1 MPWGGNPDIDEADAV
16 RALVG
21 DMDASNPLLE
31 DRVYTMI
38 CANEARLYFRGAMA
52 AHMLAGKYARDI
64 TTRVGDLWYEAK
76 TRSGHFLD
84 LARRLRIEGQRRA
97 VCAPF
102 AGGVTVTDVETRKD
116 DTSVTQPAFEVGMM
130 DYEPPDESGE

>member
-1 MPWGGNPDIDEADAV
+1 MPWSGNPDVDESDAV

-21 DMDASNPLLE
+21 DMDPENPLLE

-38 CANEARLYFRGAMA
+38 CANESRLYSRGAMA
-52 AHMLAGKYARDI
+52 AQMLAGKYARDI

-97 VCAPF
+97 VATPF
-102 AGGVTVTDVETRKD
+102 VGGANVTDKETRAA
-116 DTSVTQPAFEVGMM
+116 DTSVVQPAFTVGMM
-130 DYEPPDESGE
+130 DHEPSTESAD